1 MDKQSEGLGDCG
13 KKLYHE
19 DASGSLL
26 EPFSDEKG
34 LCVLV
39 IFLMLLEDPGL

>member
-1 MDKQSEGLGDCG
+1 MDKQCKDLGDCG

-26 EPFSDEKG
+26 EPFSGGKG